1 MRFSLKK
8 TEDFKKVYDEKKSY
22 ATKNIVLYI
31 LKNVEMES
39 NRLGISVSKKVG
51 NSVIRHLLTRRAREI
66 FRLANRFLTKGID
79 IVIVFRKGA
88 DEVSFEDL
96 KNSFFQLLKRHKILN
111 EENLYF
117 SNK

>member
-51 NSVIRHLLTRRAREI
+51 NSVIRHKIKRRIRDI
-66 FRLANRFLTKGID
+66 FYRNNDSLKKVYD
-79 IVIVFRKGA
+79 IVIVCKNTISKICYKELNDSFIELCRK
-88 DEVSFEDL
+88 
-96 KNSFFQLLKRHKILN
+96 QKILK
-111 EENLYF
+111 E
-117 SNK
+117 SND